1 MTVPAD
7 TPALADRLAIVD
19 TAVAYATALDTRDWP
34 MFESLFTPDAVWEY
48 LAGGERHVGPG
59 QIAGRIR
66 PTIDHLDGTQHV
78 MTNHVVVLDG
88 DTARHTCYY
97 LAQHLKD
104 GKRFLAAGRY
114 EDELRR
120 VEGRWLI
127 AGRVLI
133 STWAEGDPGI
143 LLPAPAPAP

>member
-1 MTVPAD
+1 MTAPTD
-7 TPALADRLAIVD
+7 ALADRLAIVD
-19 TAVAYATALDTRDWP
+19 TAVAYATALDTRDWAL
-34 MFESLFTPDAVWEY
+34 FESLFTPDAVWEY
-48 LAGGERHVGPG
+48 PAGGEQHIGPG
-59 QIAGRIR
+59 RIADRIR
-66 PTIDHLDGTQHV
+66 PTITQLDGTQHV
-78 MTNHVVVLDG
+78 MTNHVVGVEG
-88 DTARHTCYY
+88 DTAKHTCYY

-120 VEGRWLI
+120 VEGRWLL

-143 LLPAPAPAP
+143 LQPAA